1 MTTLIHN
8 NLIFVYPVIGE
19 KYFLMY
25 YLFVLPNSFNGDV
38 IPIWKDREINYMELQ
53 SGSLE

>member
-25 YLFVLPNSFNGDV
+25 YLFVPNSFNGDV